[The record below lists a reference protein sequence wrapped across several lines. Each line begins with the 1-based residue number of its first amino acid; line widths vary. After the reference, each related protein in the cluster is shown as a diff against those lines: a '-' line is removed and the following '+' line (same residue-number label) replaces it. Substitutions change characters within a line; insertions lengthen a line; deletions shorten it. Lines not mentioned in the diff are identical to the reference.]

1 MLSMSVQKKKEKE
14 ITDIEQTLKDKNLS
28 SNKINIDNCHFD
40 TSSSSFF
47 SHGNYNTSTRNFDDL
62 IYNQQT
68 IKTMIE
74 IKYNYMEEHKNII
87 NTYYSIYSKRLDE
100 IFNHNL
106 NNLSKIE
113 KHSDA
118 CNTSNQNI
126 VDNQFDSMKI
136 IHYIVDKN
144 IDTFIKSLELANK
157 FYFDV
162 FESYRKYIRNFKN
175 LNDK

>member
-1 MLSMSVQKKKEKE
+1 
-14 ITDIEQTLKDKNLS
+14 
-28 SNKINIDNCHFD
+28 
-40 TSSSSFF
+40 
-47 SHGNYNTSTRNFDDL
+47 
-62 IYNQQT
+62 
-68 IKTMIE
+68 
-74 IKYNYMEEHKNII
+74 MEEHKNII